1 MLVTINIILYLTIMS
16 SFQSSLIFQLN
27 TAVLSFHIKLN
38 QNKNNHKQYQS
49 IDQENERWVWVNET
63 PISRNIKKG
72 IYFKEMDLA
81 AGESIQNGNTIAEGS
96 SDAQKRRVAYYYDR
110 SNLYLN
116 LMV

>member
-1 MLVTINIILYLTIMS
+1 
-16 SFQSSLIFQLN
+16 
-27 TAVLSFHIKLN
+27 
-38 QNKNNHKQYQS
+38 
-49 IDQENERWVWVNET
+49 
-63 PISRNIKKG
+63 
-72 IYFKEMDLA
+72 MDLA

>member
-1 MLVTINIILYLTIMS
+1 MKGGFSV
-16 SFQSSLIFQLN
+16 
-27 TAVLSFHIKLN
+27 
-38 QNKNNHKQYQS
+38 
-49 IDQENERWVWVNET
+49 DET
-63 PISRNIKKG
+63 PISRNIKKV

-81 AGESIQNGNTIAEGS
+81 AGESIQNGNIIADGS